1 MVEDLLFIKR
11 ISFHFSEEDF
21 MTQRIMFDIVEG
33 WLIVK
38 NPEDPENNI
47 YFQGKIYNPGM
58 GFNGELIETARI
70 VAYYPGRDLFS
81 DENGKLYRLG
91 RVHPEYEKKF
101 PNAKRRL
108 LASLRYGI
116 QSPS

>member
-1 MVEDLLFIKR
+1 M
-11 ISFHFSEEDF
+11 SA
-21 MTQRIMFDIVEG
+21 IVER

-38 NPEDPENNI
+38 KPEDPESNI
-47 YFQGKIYNPGM
+47 YFQGEIYNLGM
-58 GFNGELIETARI
+58 GFNGELRETARI
-70 VAYYPGRDLFS
+70 VAYYPDRDLFS

-101 PNAKRRL
+101 PNARRRL
-108 LASLRYGI
+108 LASLLRGV